1 MAKLHSTRRTCANVN
16 YDTHKVV
23 FKKSKQYMKQIVDL
37 LAVNINTI
45 SPFLYGIGIS
55 KKSILTSVNRQK
67 CVPRFVNMG
76 EYWKTSGSQTDA
88 ARGSPSDLEQQ
99 VGWGTRLD
107 AAATTCVVFKLETI
121 FEP

>member
-1 MAKLHSTRRTCANVN
+1 
-16 YDTHKVV
+16 
-23 FKKSKQYMKQIVDL
+23 MKQIVDL

-88 ARGSPSDLEQQ
+88 ARHGPHLTWNSKW
-99 VGWGTRLD
+99 VG
-107 AAATTCVVFKLETI
+107 
-121 FEP
+121 EPD

>member
-1 MAKLHSTRRTCANVN
+1 
-16 YDTHKVV
+16 
-23 FKKSKQYMKQIVDL
+23 MKQIVDL

-88 ARGSPSDLEQQ
+88 ARQGPHLTWNSKWVGNQTRCRSHNLCGFQ
-99 VGWGTRLD
+99 VGDNL
-107 AAATTCVVFKLETI
+107 
-121 FEP
+121 